1 MASLYLALAC
11 RLQIRWAYFA
21 IVLHILNNEQTPW
34 FGLENIANAKDGQE
48 IQVRSVKE
56 YRCPLAEDYSPS
68 VRVSDHSW
76 DILGKIVVPEGD
88 PGGL

>member
-1 MASLYLALAC
+1 MSGIFIFSTS

-21 IVLHILNNEQTPW
+21 IVLHIFNNEQTPW
-34 FGLENIANAKDGQE
+34 FGLENTANAKDRQE

-76 DILGKIVVPEGD
+76 DILGKVVVPEGN